1 MNRRI
6 NKILLDA
13 LHKKEESL
21 TNYAKLFKVSE
32 QTIRNDLKE
41 INYQLENSHVPKGIY
56 LEEGYLKIPK
66 EVDVKELFK
75 TYASFQHY
83 HLTLDERR
91 TILALLLITSHDY
104 VTTYYLSEYLLV
116 SRNTLVSDIEAL
128 KKWFDKNDL
137 VLLSHIGKGYKVAGN
152 EANIRT
158 AMTKLVIFNGLFD
171 HGYDYA
177 LGWENN
183 IFQNLLLDIIDP
195 DNRYQTVSHLLMEAE
210 KEEQLQLSD
219 FSYQEMICYLI
230 IMIERITFN
239 HAIEAT
245 AQLSEMTESSKS
257 DFAKTII
264 RKIEDTYGIQAQE
277 SERCYLISILR
288 GKSYIKNNGRKI
300 DSIEIQILINE
311 FLFNLT
317 KEMNIKYYL
326 NSDLFDLLENHLK
339 LLIYRLSLKDSVVNV
354 LLDEIYQSYP
364 DMFVIVKRH
373 LSKIEGYLDIEI
385 QPNEVSFIVM
395 YVMAIVE
402 NSNNT
407 QSKGQIRLRIVCNSG
422 SGTAQLI
429 KVKLLSAFPQIHIVS
444 VDSSHALQKIQPED
458 QDLIVSTVA
467 LNSDQAPVVL
477 VNPILTEQDIVR
489 IQKVLYKIKP
499 RHFIDQDYLIT
510 KEEAMIQDF
519 LPIIQKY
526 MDEGEYQHFLSD
538 IEAFNQLNE
547 RLAEETKEICRLT
560 SILTIDRIALDQPC
574 SDWQSAVEAAGKL
587 LLKEELITSE
597 YIQGMIQM
605 VVDYDS
611 YIVISPG
618 VAIPHAEFS
627 HGAKR
632 IGASFVRL
640 AEPVCFNH
648 QKNDPVRYVIAF
660 SLPEGVSIGTC
671 LYYFTEILAT
681 EDFLSLMDQC
691 QSEEAVMGQLK
702 KLEDKVMGFPYE

>member
-6 NKILLDA
+6 NKILLDV
-13 LHKKEESL
+13 LHEKEESL
-21 TNYAKLFKVSE
+21 VNYAKLFKVSE
-32 QTIRNDLKE
+32 QTIRNDIKE
-41 INYQLENSHVPKGIY
+41 INFQLESSEKNEALY
-56 LEEGYLKIPK
+56 FEDGYLKIPK
-66 EVDVKELFK
+66 EVDLKELFQ

-128 KKWFDKNDL
+128 KKWFKKNDL
-137 VLLSHIGKGYKVAGN
+137 SLLSHIGKGYKVAGN
-152 EANIRT
+152 EVHIRS

-171 HGYDYA
+171 YGYDYA

-183 IFQNLLLDIIDP
+183 IFQNLLLEIIDP
-195 DNRYQTVSHLLMEAE
+195 DTRYQEVSQLLMEAE

-219 FSYQEMICYLI
+219 FSYHEMVCYLI
-230 IMIERITFN
+230 IMIERIKHDQRIDVTEN
-239 HAIEAT
+239 LAEL
-245 AQLSEMTESSKS
+245 QESSKAH
-257 DFAKTII
+257 FAQTII
-264 RKIEDTYGIQAQE
+264 EKIEQSYDIRAEGGE
-277 SERCYLISILR
+277 LGYLISILR
-288 GKSYIKNNGRKI
+288 RKSYIKNNGRKI
-300 DSIEIQILINE
+300 DSIETQILINE
-311 FLFNLT
+311 FIFNLA
-317 KEMNIKYYL
+317 KEMDIKYYL

-339 LLIYRLSLKDSVVNV
+339 LLIYRLSLNDSVVNV

-364 DMFVIVKRH
+364 DMFEIVKRN
-373 LSKIEGYLDIEI
+373 LNKIENYLDVEI
-385 QPNEVSFIVM
+385 QPNELSFIVM
-395 YVMAIVE
+395 YVMAILE
-402 NSNNT
+402 NSSNT

-429 KVKLLSAFPQIHIVS
+429 KVKLKSAFPQIEVVS
-444 VDSSHALQKIQPED
+444 VDSSHALQKVQPED
-458 QDLIVSTVA
+458 QDLIVSTVP
-467 LNSDQAPVVL
+467 LKFDQSPVVL

-499 RHFIDQDYLIT
+499 RHFIDQNYLIT
-510 KEEAMIQDF
+510 KEEAMIEDF

-526 MDEGEYQHFLSD
+526 MDDGEYQNFLSD
-538 IEAFNQLNE
+538 IESFNRLNE
-547 RLAEETKEICRLT
+547 RLAEETQEINRLT
-560 SILTIDRIALDQPC
+560 AILTVERIKLDQSC
-574 SDWQSAVEAAGKL
+574 DSWQSAVEAAGQL
-587 LLKEELITSE
+587 LLADELITSE
-597 YIQGMIQM
+597 YIQAMIQM

-627 HGAKR
+627 HGAKK

-640 AEPVCFNH
+640 AEPVSFNH
-648 QKNDPVRYVIAF
+648 QKNDPVKYVIAF

-681 EDFLSLMDQC
+681 ENFLALMDQC
-691 QSEEAVMGQLK
+691 QSEEAVMNQLR
-702 KLEDKVMGFPYE
+702 KLEDKVMGYPYE

>member
-13 LHKKEESL
+13 LHKKEDSL
-21 TNYAKLFKVSE
+21 VNYAKVFKVSE

-41 INYQLENSHVPKGIY
+41 INYQLENSHVGKGIY
-56 LEEGYLKIPK
+56 LEDGYLKIPK
-66 EVDVKELFK
+66 EVNVKELFK
-75 TYASFQHY
+75 TYASFQQY

-128 KKWFDKNDL
+128 KKWFAKNDL

-152 EANIRT
+152 ELKIRN
-158 AMTKLVIFNGLFD
+158 AMTKLIIFNGLFD
-171 HGYDYA
+171 YGYDYA

-195 DNRYQTVSHLLMEAE
+195 DNRYQTVSLLLMEAE

-230 IMIERITFN
+230 IMIERIKFN
-239 HAIEAT
+239 HPIEA
-245 AQLSEMTESSKS
+245 SERLNDMMESSKS
-257 DFAKTII
+257 NFAKTIA
-264 RKIEDTYGIQAQE
+264 RKIET
-277 SERCYLISILR
+277 CYAISAGEGELGHLISILR
-288 GKSYIKNNGRKI
+288 RKSYIKNNGRKI

-311 FLFNLT
+311 FIFNLAR
-317 KEMNIKYYL
+317 EMEIKYYL

-339 LLIYRLSLKDSVVNV
+339 LLIYRLSLNDSVVNV
-354 LLDEIYQSYP
+354 LFDEIYQSYP
-364 DMFVIVKRH
+364 EMFEVVKRN
-373 LSKIEGYLDIEI
+373 LEKIEQFLAIDV
-385 QPNEVSFIVM
+385 QPNELSFIVM

-402 NSNNT
+402 NSHNT
-407 QSKGQIRLRIVCNSG
+407 HSKGPIRLRIVCNSG

-429 KVKLLSAFPQIHIVS
+429 KVKLLSAFPQIDIVS
-444 VDSSHALQKIQPED
+444 VDSSHALQKSQPED
-458 QDLIVSTVA
+458 QDLIVSTVPLTVA
-467 LNSDQAPVVL
+467 HSPVVL

-499 RHFIDQDYLIT
+499 RHFIDKGYLIT
-510 KEEAMIQDF
+510 KEEAMIEEF

-526 MDEGEYQHFLSD
+526 IDDGEYQNFLSD
-538 IEAFNQLNE
+538 IETFNQLNE
-547 RLAEETKEICRLT
+547 RLTEESEEICRLT
-560 SILTIDRIALDQPC
+560 SILTPDRVLLEQH
-574 SDWQSAVEAAGKL
+574 SSNWQFAVEAAGKFL
-587 LLKEELITSE
+587 LRDNLITPD
-597 YIQGMIQM
+597 YIQAMIQM

-627 HGAKR
+627 HGAKK

-640 AEPVCFNH
+640 KEPVAFNH
-648 QKNDPVRYVIAF
+648 QKNDPVKYVIAF

-681 EDFLSLMDQC
+681 EDFLTLMDQC
-691 QSEEAVMGQLK
+691 RSEEAVMSQLK